1 MRSTSP
7 DKERSARHGYREGAK
22 EKRQRR
28 ASGWSYSLIT
38 CLPCKCSSKE
48 LHRQLQE
55 TATPFQIIKYW
66 PIKVRTWEWAS
77 SSRLSPHLLLLVLSL
92 SSLHRLHLF
101 FNHPLSVPILTL
113 FSNTRTDVVIVCLEQ
128 RTWIEG
134 TRVKIP
140 HRRGSKVIKLA
151 IRYSH
156 GCVLPRGKGGG
167 GGSGSS
173 LRHRTW
179 LLLSVIGLYRPSL

>member
-1 MRSTSP
+1 MVSKCFSIGIIHGLFRQHRFCKETTVGSGANFEQRFLPTTSSFVLLSFPVSAPSTFSHSLSVQNSTCFPMRSALP
-7 DKERSARHGYREGAK
+7 DKERSARHGKREGVK

-77 SSRLSPHLLLLVLSL
+77 SSHSL
-92 SSLHRLHLF
+92 PAASSSSSSCLHFIASISSSISLF
-101 FNHPLSVPILTL
+101 AFL
-113 FSNTRTDVVIVCLEQ
+113 D
-128 RTWIEG
+128 
-134 TRVKIP
+134 
-140 HRRGSKVIKLA
+140 
-151 IRYSH
+151 
-156 GCVLPRGKGGG
+156 
-167 GGSGSS
+167 
-173 LRHRTW
+173 
-179 LLLSVIGLYRPSL
+179 